1 MENEDLHAF
10 AEAFLTFLD
19 FFLPVPLHLLGVLKL
34 DFFPLRLLSAL
45 KPASTRWTK
54 RKISRSVGTT
64 RLDADFQS
72 RKQIG
77 IVWVVML
84 ASANL
89 RLDDLSLLFRMYLP
103 WLIAKRGVMRK
114 EKSKRT
120 M

>member
-19 FFLPVPLHLLGVLKL
+19 VFHPVPLHLLGVLKL